1 MGNTREDVSGT
12 AERQRGE
19 VEFPDQCVYLL
30 VCCHLSQTLLLADFR
45 RFAPVTIIAGVYGM
59 NVSEISGS
67 DSNPRIWQFF
77 VAVLVFNILM
87 LLGLSISNWIRV
99 QIKHGRTAGLKETF
113 AFAVGTPNAS

>member
-1 MGNTREDVSGT
+1 M
-12 AERQRGE
+12 
-19 VEFPDQCVYLL
+19 EFPYQRVYLL
-30 VCCHLSQTLLLADFR
+30 VCYHLSLTLLLADFR
-45 RFAPVTIIAGVYGM
+45 RFAPITIITGVYGM

-87 LLGLSISNWIRV
+87 LLGLSVSNLIRV

-113 AFAVGTPNAS
+113 AFAVGTPNAT